1 MYGGYKMDEQQ
12 LVNRWRLILGD
23 FAEESL
29 PLNAEDRDLDGAL
42 YFLYNREYGDEQGM
56 REDNPSRGG
65 RGGSML
71 TVPGWLKQVKRLF
84 PQKTVEIMQKQA
96 LDKYNLT
103 QLLTDESVLR
113 QLEPNVSL
121 LKNILAFRDMMPANV
136 RKLAYTIV
144 EQVIKDLQK
153 QLEIKVK
160 RTFYGR
166 KLPMS
171 NSSYR
176 IFRNFDFKQT
186 IHKNLKNYNSE
197 YGTVIP
203 DRLYFNQNIRRYNPW
218 HVVILVDESGSMMD
232 SVIYTAVMASIFVR
246 MPFLSVKLAIFDTSI
261 VDLSDHIDDPVG
273 TLMKVQLGGGTDI
286 HGALEYGKKMITAP
300 QKTIVVLVSDLYDG
314 NNYNYMFRS
323 CRDIIEAGSRLFVL
337 PALDYSSTPCY
348 DKRAARQIASMGA
361 DVAAIT
367 PEELAEWIGKIIS

>member
-1 MYGGYKMDEQQ
+1 MDEQQ

-23 FAEESL
+23 FAESSL
-29 PLNAEDRDLDGAL
+29 PLNPEDRDLDGAL

-56 REDNPSRGG
+56 REDSPSRAG

-71 TVPGWLKQVKRLF
+71 TVPGWLLQVTRLF

-113 QLEPNVSL
+113 QLEPNVGL
-121 LKNILAFRDMMPANV
+121 LKNILAFRNMMPANV
-136 RKLAYTIV
+136 QKLAYTIV
-144 EQVIKDLQK
+144 EQVVKDLQK

-171 NSSYR
+171 NSTYR

-186 IHKNLKNYNSE
+186 IHKNLKNYNPE

-218 HVVILVDESGSMMD
+218 HIVILVDESGSMVD

-273 TLMKVQLGGGTDI
+273 TLMKVQLGGEPIFT
-286 HGALEYGKKMITAP
+286 
-300 QKTIVVLVSDLYDG
+300 VLW
-314 NNYNYMFRS
+314 NM
-323 CRDIIEAGSRLFVL
+323 
-337 PALDYSSTPCY
+337 
-348 DKRAARQIASMGA
+348 ARN
-361 DVAAIT
+361 
-367 PEELAEWIGKIIS
+367 

>member
-1 MYGGYKMDEQQ
+1 MKDKNFETA
-12 LVNRWRLILGD
+12 NRWRLILGD
-23 FAEESL
+23 FAESHL
-29 PLNAEDRDLDGAL
+29 PLNPQDQELDGAL

-56 REDNPSRGG
+56 REENNSRAG

-71 TVPGWLKQVKRLF
+71 TVPGWLKRVKKLF

-113 QLEPNVSL
+113 QMEPNMNL
-121 LKNILAFRDMMPANV
+121 LKNILSFRNLMPDNV
-136 RKLAYTIV
+136 KKLAYSIV

-153 QLEIKVK
+153 KLEIQVR

-171 NSSYR
+171 NSNYK
-176 IFRNFDFKQT
+176 IARNFDFKQT
-186 IHKNLKNYNSE
+186 IRKNMKNYNQE
-197 YGTVIP
+197 FGTVIP
-203 DRLYFNQNIRRYNPW
+203 ERLYFNQNIRRYNPW
-218 HVVILVDESGSMMD
+218 HVIVLVDESGSMLE
-232 SVIYTAVMASIFVR
+232 SVIYSAVMASIFAK
-246 MPFLSVKLAIFDTSI
+246 MPFLSVKLVIFDTSV
-261 VDLSDHIDDPVG
+261 VDLSDHIDDPVT

-286 HGALEYGKKMITAP
+286 HQALEYSKKIISEP

-314 NNYNYMFRS
+314 SNYNYMFRS
-323 CRDIIEAGSRLFVL
+323 CKDILEAGSRLFIL

-348 DKRAARQIASMGA
+348 DKRAAKHLATLGA

>member
-1 MYGGYKMDEQQ
+1 MTNQQ
-12 LVNRWRLILGD
+12 AIHRWRLILGD
-23 FAEESL
+23 FADDCL
-29 PLNAEDRDLDGAL
+29 PLDNDDAEVDETL
-42 YFLYNREYGDEQGM
+42 YFLYNREYGGEQGM
-56 REDNPSRGG
+56 RQDNPSRAG
-65 RGGSML
+65 RGGSVL
-71 TVPGWLKQVKRLF
+71 TVPGWLKRVKRLF

-96 LDKYNLT
+96 LEKYNLT

-136 RKLAYTIV
+136 KQLAYSIV
-144 EQVIKDLQK
+144 EQVIRDLQK
-153 QLEIKVK
+153 KLEIKVK

-166 KLPMS
+166 RLPMS

-186 IHKNLKNYNSE
+186 IRKNLKNYHAE
-197 YGTVIP
+197 LGTVVP
-203 DRLYFNQNIRRYNPW
+203 ERLYFNQNVRRYNPW
-218 HVVILVDESGSMMD
+218 HVVILVDESGSMID

-246 MPFLSVKLAIFDTSI
+246 MPFLSVKLAIFDTSV
-261 VDLSDHIDDPVG
+261 VDLSEHIADPVS

-286 HGALEYGKKMITAP
+286 HGALEYGKTLITAP

-323 CRDIIEAGSRLFVL
+323 CRDVIESGSRLFVL

-348 DKRAARQIASMGA
+348 DRRAARQLAAMGA

-367 PEELAEWIGKIIS
+367 PEELAEWIGRIIS

>member
-1 MYGGYKMDEQQ
+1 MDDQQ

-29 PLNAEDRDLDGAL
+29 PIGEESRDLDGAL
-42 YFLYNREYGDEQGM
+42 YFLYNREYGGGQGM
-56 REDNPSRGG
+56 RDDDNFSRSG
-65 RGGSML
+65 RGSTVL

-84 PQKTVEIMQKQA
+84 PQKTVEILQKQA

-113 QLEPNVSL
+113 QLEPNVGL
-121 LKNILAFRDMMPANV
+121 LKNILAFRNMMPSHV
-136 RKLAYTIV
+136 QKLAYSIV
-144 EQVIKDLQK
+144 EQVVKDLQK
-153 QLEIKVK
+153 KLEVKVR

-171 NSSYR
+171 NSTYR

-186 IHKNLKNYNSE
+186 IRKNLKNYHPD

-203 DRLYFNQNIRRYNPW
+203 ERLYFNQNIRRYNPW
-218 HVVILVDESGSMMD
+218 HIVILVDESGSMMD

-261 VDLSDHIDDPVG
+261 VDLSEHIDDPVG

-286 HGALEYGKKMITAP
+286 HGALEYGKKLITAP

-337 PALDYSSTPCY
+337 PALDYSATPCY
-348 DKRAARQIASMGA
+348 DKRAARQIANMGA

>member
-1 MYGGYKMDEQQ
+1 MNDNPQII
-12 LVNRWRLILGD
+12 NRWRLILGD
-23 FAEESL
+23 FAEDNL
-29 PLNAEDRDLDGAL
+29 PLDPNDRELDSTL
-42 YFLYNREYGDEQGM
+42 YFLYNREYGSEQGM
-56 REDNPSRGG
+56 RDQNPSRGG
-65 RGGSML
+65 REGSML
-71 TVPGWLKQVKRLF
+71 TVPGWLRRVKRLF

-113 QLEPNVSL
+113 QLEPNMSL
-121 LKNILAFRDMMPANV
+121 LKNILSFRDMMPNNV
-136 RKLAYTIV
+136 KKLAYSIV

-153 QLEIKVK
+153 KLEIKVK

-171 NSSYR
+171 NSPYK

-186 IHKNLKNYNSE
+186 IRKNLKNYSKE
-197 YGTVIP
+197 YGTIIP
-203 DRLYFNQNIRRYNPW
+203 ERLYFNLNVRRYNPW

-232 SVIYTAVMASIFVR
+232 SVIYTAVMASIFAK
-246 MPFLSVKLAIFDTSI
+246 MPFLSIKLVIFDTSV
-261 VDLSDHIDDPVG
+261 VDLSDHIDDPVA

-286 HGALEYGKKMITAP
+286 HKALEYGKKLITAP

-314 NNYNYMFRS
+314 NNYNYMYRS
-323 CRDIIEAGSRLFVL
+323 CKDILEAGSRLFVL

-348 DKRAARQIASMGA
+348 DKHAAKTIAGMGA
-361 DVAAIT
+361 EVAAIT
-367 PEELAEWIGKIIS
+367 PEELAEWIGKIIL